1 MLARFTA
8 WTLLAGAGFALFAAG
23 ARAQDP
29 PKPAKDAAY
38 NAAVSKM
45 GDYRDIPRGGIP
57 KEELE
62 QARKHFARYAQYY
75 TDIVAY
81 TPIYKAPQEFKTDPP
96 PFAID
101 GPNGIMNEINRF
113 LLEPTPGGKKYGA
126 DQFVYIREFG
136 AAFDASL
143 KKLIETS
150 TDPIVR
156 INAARVLAY
165 ICRAGSPAHYA
176 TLTELIASP
185 ATRTEIKYHLF
196 HAAEHL
202 LAVYDLNWPKTRNHV
217 LQTDDP
223 KPLGALVKAIDDCI
237 NTPALL
243 VLGLPDGKLDKAT
256 PDQLAVL
263 GLVRRQA
270 IKALAQ
276 VRYATVAGPD
286 GVTPMYPAYTLARV
300 ALGDPAFVPAP
311 GPADTAE
318 AVLGI
323 FNMAPVEVK
332 GDRVKAVR
340 YNADAAVEAATAGL
354 ITFAKPRAANAFD
367 RSLPWRSYSLRLAEG
382 MRTWRMLFDQDYE
395 RATPNKFDASQVPP
409 VVEQFYKDV
418 VPNVLAPMDKVDF
431 NGKPDIGATVAI
443 ESLQSRLANIRANP
457 KRSTTLFPNVPQT
470 SLDFAPA
477 KK

>member
-8 WTLLAGAGFALFAAG
+8 WTLLAAAGFALFAAG
-23 ARAQDP
+23 AQAQDP
-29 PKPAKDAAY
+29 PKPTKDAAY
-38 NAAVSKM
+38 NSAVSKM

-57 KEELE
+57 KEDLE

-75 TDIVAY
+75 AEIVAY
-81 TPIYKAPQEFKTDPP
+81 TPIYKAPQDFKTDP

-101 GPNGIMNEINRF
+101 GPNGIMQEINRF
-113 LLEPTPGGKKYGA
+113 LLDPTPNGKKYGA

-136 AAFDASL
+136 AAFDAPL
-143 KKLIETS
+143 KKLIETHA
-150 TDPIVR
+150 DPIVR

-165 ICRAGSPAHYA
+165 ICRAGSPAHYP

-185 ATRTEIKYHLF
+185 TTRTEIKYHLF
-196 HAAEHL
+196 HAAENL

-217 LQTDDP
+217 VQTDEP
-223 KPLGALVKAIDDCI
+223 KQLGALVKAIDDCI
-237 NTPALL
+237 NTPSLL
-243 VLGLPDGKLDKAT
+243 VLDLPDGKTDKAT
-256 PDQLAVL
+256 SDQLAVL

-276 VRYATVAGPD
+276 VRYVTVAGPD
-286 GVTPMYPAYTLARV
+286 GVTPLYPAYTLARV
-300 ALGDPAFVPAP
+300 ALSDPAFVPAP
-311 GPADTAE
+311 GPADTAD

-332 GDRVKAVR
+332 GDRVKPAR
-340 YNADAAVEAATAGL
+340 YNADAAVEAVTAGL

-367 RSLPWRSYSLRLAEG
+367 RSLPWRSYALRLAEG
-382 MRTWRMLFDQDYE
+382 MRTWRMLFDPDYE
-395 RATPNKFDASQVPP
+395 RATPNKFDATRVPA
-409 VVEQFYKDV
+409 VVEEFYKEV

-443 ESLQSRLANIRANP
+443 EALQNRLATIRANP
-457 KRSTTLFPNVPQT
+457 KRGTLLFPNVPRT
-470 SLDFAPA
+470 TIDFARA